1 MAKQLRFE
9 LDDGATVYRYLRVV
23 SGIEF
28 KKDSC
33 HFTENTDTRIKQYD
47 NLIPDA
53 EAKYLEFIQDKKAK
67 VLTLRERVV
76 SNE

>member
-9 LDDGATVYRYLRVV
+9 LDDGCTMYWYIRVV
-23 SGIEF
+23 SSIEF
-28 KKDSC
+28 DKDSC
-33 HFTENTDTRIKQYD
+33 YIMEDTDMRIKQYD
-47 NLIPDA
+47 NLIPYA